1 MSRKMEEKNS
11 SSNSVK
17 YLLSTQLRL
26 KESLNALISKSGMEK
41 EKKQDPYF
49 GPSLAYWFI

>member
-1 MSRKMEEKNS
+1 MEEKNS
-11 SSNSVK
+11 SSNSMK